1 MARMVEPS
9 RRRSLARRLFCAT
22 LVLLVS
28 SCVPSPAPTAGPAPS
43 GVPAATPSP
52 TASPARFEKA
62 ACEFPKFSGMGKIEC
77 GYLSVPEDRSQPN
90 SSSIKLHVAIVR
102 SSSPQPAPDPVV
114 YLHGGFGGEA
124 LSMLQYQ
131 LPLFREVF
139 ADHDVIVFDQ
149 RGGGFSRPSLNC
161 PEVEDQLYQDFTQNL
176 SREEA
181 QQHYA
186 QAAQACHD
194 RLVGEGVNL
203 AAYTSAAN
211 AADVNDLRVA
221 LGYAEWNLYGV
232 SYGTRLALTVMRDF
246 PVGVRSAILDSVYPP
261 QVDIDAELAGNAER
275 AFDLLFDRCA
285 ADAGCNAAYP
295 DLKTVFY
302 DTVAQLDANPRTVH
316 LTRPKT
322 GQSYAMVVNGDRL
335 VRAVFQMLYSTDTLP
350 SLPKMIYELHAGR
363 ADTFRQYPI
372 RIAFSA
378 DYVSE
383 GVGFSVK
390 CSEETSFSSPQVV
403 ATANAAVP
411 PRLRDASDDTLLFT
425 VCAGWGARPAPAIEN
440 QPVASAIPTLILAG
454 DSDPI
459 TPPRWG
465 RAAAETLSKSYT
477 FEFPG
482 VGHGVLGAGP
492 WGSCSEGMASAFLAD
507 PGSAPDSTC
516 LSGSGVFFVTIG
528 TWPVALRRLEVC

>member
-1 MARMVEPS
+1 MATCKTTGPI
-9 RRRSLARRLFCAT
+9 ARRLFCAT
-22 LVLLVS
+22 LVLLAS
-28 SCVPSPAPTAGPAPS
+28 SCAPSPAPTAE
-43 GVPAATPSP
+43 AAPSP
-52 TASPARFEKA
+52 TPAVMLAPTPAPARFEKVD
-62 ACEFPKFSGMGKIEC
+62 CEFPKFSGMGRIEC
-77 GYLSVPEDRSQPN
+77 GFLSVPEDRGQPGGPL
-90 SSSIKLHVAIVR
+90 IKLHVAIVR
-102 SSSPQPAPDPVV
+102 SSSPQPASDPVV

-139 ADHDVIVFDQ
+139 AGRDGIVFDQ
-149 RGGGFSRPSLNC
+149 RGGGYSQPSLNC
-161 PEVEDQLYQDFTQNL
+161 PEIEDQLYQDFTQNL
-176 SREEA
+176 TREEA

-194 RLVGEGVNL
+194 RLVGEGVDL

-221 LGYAEWNLYGV
+221 LGYAEWNLYGI

-246 PVGVRSAILDSVYPP
+246 PAGVRSVILDSVYPP
-261 QVDIDAELAGNAER
+261 QVDIDAELVGNAER

-295 DLKTVFY
+295 DLKTVFI
-302 DTVAQLDANPRTVH
+302 DTIAQLDANPMTLD

-322 GQSYAMVVNGDRL
+322 GNSYAVVVNGDRL
-335 VRAVFQMLYSTDTLP
+335 IRAFFQLLYSTDTLP
-350 SLPKMIYELHAGR
+350 YLPKMIYELHAGR
-363 ADTFRQYPI
+363 ADMIRQHPI

-390 CSEETSFSSPQVV
+390 CSEETSFSSPQAV
-403 ATANAAVP
+403 ATANAAVF

-425 VCAGWGARPAPAIEN
+425 VCAGWGVKPAAAIEN
-440 QPVASAIPTLILAG
+440 QPVVSAIPTLILAG
-454 DSDPI
+454 DSDPV

-465 RAAAETLSKSYT
+465 WSAAETLSKSYY

-482 VGHGVLGAGP
+482 VGHGVLGAGT
-492 WGSCSEGMASAFLAD
+492 WGSCSKSMLSAFLAD
-507 PGSAPDSTC
+507 PASVPDSTC
-516 LSGSGVFFVTIG
+516 LS
-528 TWPVALRRLEVC
+528 